1 MRIFDL
7 GGSFSPM
14 IKERSGF
21 VNGFPGKAPRSLE
34 PGQFDAEPLEVLA
47 VERPDSPYISR
58 RSVDSGSFDIF
69 GPENYDF

>member
-1 MRIFDL
+1 M
-7 GGSFSPM
+7 
-14 IKERSGF
+14 
-21 VNGFPGKAPRSLE
+21 SLE

-69 GPENYDF
+69 RPENYDF